1 MKVRLYTIS
10 NDPREVDK
18 DATPL
23 TGTEA
28 EGTIRDIADVLHPS
42 ITFKDNILGYNYMY
56 VPDFGRY
63 YFLSPPVILRTGL
76 TMYTGSVDVL
86 HSFSSDIKDLPGI
99 PARSAS
105 ARDWY
110 IHDSKQPLR
119 AYRTIYTEQGTAM
132 EYDSN
137 YVLITAG

>member
-18 DATPL
+18 DASPT
-23 TGTEA
+23 TGTELV
-28 EGTIRDIADVLHPS
+28 GTIRDVADVLHPT
-42 ITFKDNILGYNYMY
+42 ITFTGNVTGYNYMY

-63 YFLSPPVILRTGL
+63 YFLSQPVILRTGL
-76 TMYTGSVDVL
+76 TMYTGNVDVL
-86 HSFSSDIKDLPGI
+86 HSFSTGIRLLPGI

-105 ARDWY
+105 APDWY
-110 IHDSKQPLR
+110 MHDSKQPLR
-119 AYRTIYTEQGTAM
+119 AYRTIYTAEGTEM